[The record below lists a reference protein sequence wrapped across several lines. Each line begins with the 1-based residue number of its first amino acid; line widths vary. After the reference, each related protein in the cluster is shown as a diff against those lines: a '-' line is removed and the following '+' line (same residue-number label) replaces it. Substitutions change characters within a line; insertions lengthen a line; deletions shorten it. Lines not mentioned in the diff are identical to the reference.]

1 MVEVGEEMRI
11 MYVLQKIGRSLMIPI
26 AVLPAASILLR
37 IGKIEFTQPLL
48 IKLARVC
55 ESGGSAIIDN
65 LPLLFAI
72 GIAIGLTSG
81 EGVAALSATVGYLV
95 FDNVLKHFNDM
106 GIGVAAKLDMGVM
119 GGIFCGM
126 ITATFYRR
134 FHDIQLPHSLGFF
147 GGKRFVPLITSM
159 FMVVFGVVMGFI
171 WPPVQGAISQLS
183 LWVVHAGNSGIFVY
197 GFLNRLLIPTGLH
210 HIINNLAWFQIGV
223 YSDGTGRIL
232 HGDISRFFAGDPTA
246 GSYMTGF
253 YPVMMFGLPAAAL
266 AMTKNVHPTN
276 RKLFVPV
283 LVSAGFTSFLTG
295 VTEPIEF
302 AFMFV
307 SPVLYLVHAFLTA
320 CSMVVMNMLQVKVGF
335 GFSAGLIDLFLSWG
349 LSTKPYVI
357 FLVGPAYFAIYYF
370 TFRAFIQRFYFDT
383 PGREGMI
390 EKEEVIELEVSVP
403 QMDRAASILHY
414 IGGPINIVSVD
425 ACITRLRLLV
435 KDESQLND
443 GELQRLGA
451 IGIIRLGKGNVHLVF
466 GTESEQ
472 IRESLKP
479 LLRAKLSNG
488 PLKNGGSL

>member
-1 MVEVGEEMRI
+1 MGEKMRI

-55 ESGGSAIIDN
+55 ESGGSAIVDN

-72 GIAIGLTSG
+72 GVAIGLTSG
-81 EGVAALSATVGYLV
+81 EGVAALAATVGYLV
-95 FDNVLKHFNDM
+95 FDNVLKHFND
-106 GIGVAAKLDMGVM
+106 IGNSITTKLDMGVM

-126 ITATFYRR
+126 ITATFYDK
-134 FHDIQLPHSLGFF
+134 FHNIQLPEFLGFF

-159 FMVVFGVVMGFI
+159 SMVVFGVVMGFI
-171 WPPVQGAISQLS
+171 WPPVQEAISQLS
-183 LWVVHAGNSGIFVY
+183 LLIVHTGSSGVFIY
-197 GFLNRLLIPTGLH
+197 GFFNRLLIPTGLH

-246 GSYMTGF
+246 GSFMTGF

-266 AMTKNVHPTN
+266 AMIKNVHPSN
-276 RKLFVPV
+276 RKMFVP
-283 LVSAGFTSFLTG
+283 LLYSAGFTSFLTG
-295 VTEPIEF
+295 ITEPIEF
-302 AFMFV
+302 TFMFV
-307 SPVLYLVHAFLTA
+307 SPVLYLVHAFLTG
-320 CSMVVMNMLQVKVGF
+320 CSMVIMNILQAKVGF
-335 GFSAGLIDLFLSWG
+335 GFSAGLIDLFLSWN
-349 LSTKPYVI
+349 LSTRPYMI
-357 FLVGPAYFAIYYF
+357 LIVGAIYFVVYYF
-370 TFRAFIQRFYFDT
+370 TFRAFINFFRFDT
-383 PGREGMI
+383 PG
-390 EKEEVIELEVSVP
+390 KEETKEEEDAEKQHVP
-403 QMDRAASILHY
+403 TGKMERTASILHHV
-414 IGGPINIVSVD
+414 GGPVNIVSVD

-443 GELQRLGA
+443 TELKNLGA

-472 IRESLKP
+472 IRESMKP
-479 LLRAKLSNG
+479 LLAVKQSSDAH
-488 PLKNGGSL
+488 LKGGSL